1 MKTSRFIVILILLI
15 LTIGSI
21 LIRNYRKSSFG
32 FVDKHELP
40 GEVYQF
46 ICNNISEETKQYL
59 SETKKQDIMSFSFTQ
74 HDTIMQNVSFLS
86 KQADSTLLKS
96 LELDI
101 EASIHKFSFVE
112 ETGNYGGL
120 IKLKKLKRVC
130 DQ

>member
-1 MKTSRFIVILILLI
+1 M
-15 LTIGSI
+15 
-21 LIRNYRKSSFG
+21 
-32 FVDKHELP
+32 DKHELP